1 MLLVNDLL
9 KMDSKVM
16 QHWNLWICKLAC
28 CRQQQKRARG
38 GQVSNTMKF
47 MQIFELKA
55 DQTKWTC
62 FLFWPF
68 FVHTDRP
75 LVETIVR
82 KRLFVPLDW
91 VKSNKHVWHYYLLH
105 FYSHW
110 TIMAQSYSEWY
121 DVERRSIWP
130 FYFGLGKTWCLLS

>member
-1 MLLVNDLL
+1 MAFWKWIQKLCNTEICEFVNWPAVDDNKKGLEEVKSLTLYEIHANIWTESRSNKVDLL
-9 KMDSKVM
+9 F
-16 QHWNLWICKLAC
+16 ILA
-28 CRQQQKRARG
+28 
-38 GQVSNTMKF
+38 
-47 MQIFELKA
+47 
-55 DQTKWTC
+55 
-62 FLFWPF
+62 F

-75 LVETIVR
+75 SVETIVR

-91 VKSNKHVWHYYLLH
+91 VKSNKHVWHYYYLLH

-130 FYFGLGKTWCLLS
+130 FYFGLGKTWCLLL